1 MGECNNDWGHFM
13 NVATES
19 MNPFSGTGLSMSISS
34 NRLSYVFGFKGPS
47 ITSDTAC
54 SSSLVALDT
63 AAACIGRSRCA
74 AAVSAGVN
82 MNILPGPFVACCQAK
97 MLSADGRCKTFD
109 ASADGYSRGE
119 GAGTVLIRPFAVF
132 GTAGSSLPAVAGT
145 AVNQD
150 GRSSSL
156 TAPNGPS
163 QQQAL
168 KAAWQEAGLPPTAS
182 AYIETHGTGTS
193 LGDPI
198 EIGAI
203 CSIMGEGRGIPLHVG
218 AVKTNATALI
228 NCNCALGTHASCV
241 VLRA

>member
-1 MGECNNDWGHFM
+1 M
-13 NVATES
+13 NLVTEG
-19 MNPFSGTGLSMSISS
+19 MNSFSGTGLSMSISS
-34 NRLSYVFGFKGPS
+34 NRLSYVFGFRGPS

-63 AAACIGRSRCA
+63 AAASIARGRCA
-74 AAVSAGVN
+74 AALSAGVN
-82 MNILPGPFVACCQAK
+82 MNVLPGPFVACCQAR

-119 GAGTVLIRPFAVF
+119 GAGTVLIRPLADFEPETSCSLPVVS
-132 GTAGSSLPAVAGT
+132 GTAL
-145 AVNQD
+145 NQD

-163 QQQAL
+163 QQEVI
-168 KAAWQEAGLPPTAS
+168 KVAWQEAGLLPNA
-182 AYIETHGTGTS
+182 ANYIETHGTGTS

-203 CSIMGEGRGIPLHVG
+203 CSTMGDGRASTLHVG
-218 AVKTNATALI
+218 AVKTNAGALSGLRR
-228 NCNCALGTHASCV
+228 CGQLSSAYSFETLSCTV
-241 VLRA
+241 YV